1 MLLLKGLMFSVMRYP
16 EMDYFIGPVSI
27 SSWFPKFYQSMM
39 VYYIKEKHSA
49 PEVAQYVHPTHPFV
63 TNFNKVDMQ
72 VLMEKNMDSVDKFD
86 RYLMKLSN
94 SDYRMPTLFKKYL
107 KINAKFLCFN
117 VDPDFNDTLDGLL
130 FLRFKDY
137 PREEILMMTKE
148 CTPDE
153 RSAMLKRFGYD
164 E

>member
-1 MLLLKGLMFSVMRYP
+1 MLLLKGLMFSVVRYP
-16 EMDYFIGPVSI
+16 EMNYFIGPVSI

-39 VYYIKEKHSA
+39 VYYIREKHSA
-49 PEVAQYVHPTHPFV
+49 PEVAQYIHPTHPF
-63 TNFNKVDMQ
+63 TCNFNKVDIK

-130 FLRFKDY
+130 FLRFVDY
-137 PREEILMMTKE
+137 PKDEILMMAKD
-148 CTPDE
+148 CTAE
-153 RSAMLKRFGYD
+153 EKAALLKRFGY
-164 E
+164 EA